1 MALRGGVA
9 EVKLA
14 EMQVNSVNLRFKD
27 PKTGEARE
35 EGSTRPDIIMRHL
48 CTKPGQVMNRMSVV
62 PACYKV
68 RWLPSTGRVRKLA
81 DPGVHPARHHH
92 APPVHQALGR

>member
-27 PKTGEARE
+27 PKTGEVRE
-35 EGSTRPDIIMRHL
+35 EGSTRPDIILRHL
-48 CTKPGQVMNRMSVV
+48 CTKPGQV
-62 PACYKV
+62 
-68 RWLPSTGRVRKLA
+68 STAGT
-81 DPGVHPARHHH
+81 
-92 APPVHQALGR
+92 LGCRI

>member
-1 MALRGGVA
+1 MTNVALRGGVA

-35 EGSTRPDIIMRHL
+35 EGSTRPDIILRHL
-48 CTKPGQVMNRMSVV
+48 CTKPGQVNVEPLQLQHEHDGGASGFQI
-62 PACYKV
+62 
-68 RWLPSTGRVRKLA
+68 WLW
-81 DPGVHPARHHH
+81 
-92 APPVHQALGR
+92 Q